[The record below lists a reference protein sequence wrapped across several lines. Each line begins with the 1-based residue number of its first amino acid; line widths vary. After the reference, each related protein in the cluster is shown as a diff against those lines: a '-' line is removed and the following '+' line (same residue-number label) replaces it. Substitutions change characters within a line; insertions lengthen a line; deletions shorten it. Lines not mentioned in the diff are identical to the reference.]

1 MLREE
6 NLHQYQLN
14 VIDRIVAQKRLA
26 LWLDMGLGKTI
37 ITLTAIRRLI
47 DAGEIHSALVVAPKT
62 VTETVWAQEAAQW
75 EHTSSLRISV
85 VTGTEKQR
93 KAALVQVADVYVIAR
108 DNLAWLST
116 QEEFAADMLVVDES
130 TSLKDRSTQRWAAVC
145 QKSVSIRGKKYTR
158 KTAMIDTFKR
168 VVLLSGTP
176 ASESYSGL
184 WAQIYLLDKGER
196 LGKTISVFRQ
206 QYMIAQQFGFSRYP
220 VYTHMRTGAIDA
232 INDKLSDIC
241 ISMRSDDYLTLPERI
256 DVIRHVNANDKYY
269 RLMERDGVINVE
281 CTDIIAGDTLTKYTK
296 LQQISSGFVYDEH
309 GKVYELNH
317 NKIDTL
323 TELLEGTDENVLVM
337 YKYQHEND
345 TLQKLGGV
353 SLDNPQAIAAWQRG
367 EIRLGLLYPASGG
380 YGLNLASGGSI
391 VVWYTLPLSL
401 EQYLQ
406 ANKRIHRQGQTK
418 TVRVYH
424 LLGTGTIDEHIYEL
438 LQSKQDVLDGLM
450 KFFSV

>member
-85 VTGTEKQR
+85 VTGTEKR
-93 KAALVQVADVYVIAR
+93 RRAALVQVADVYVIAR

-116 QEEFAADMLVVDES
+116 QEFSADMLVVDES

-158 KTAMIDTFKR
+158 KTAMIDEFKR

-184 WAQIYLLDKGER
+184 WAQIYLLDRGER

-206 QYMIAQQFGFSRYP
+206 QYMVAQQFGLYSYP

-256 DVIRHVNANDKYY
+256 DVIRHVSAIDKHY
-269 RLMERDGVINVE
+269 RLMERDGVINVDG
-281 CTDIIAGDTLTKYTK
+281 TDIIAGDILTKYTK

-317 NKIDTL
+317 NKLDTL

-337 YKYQHEND
+337 YKYQHEKD
-345 TLQKLGGV
+345 VLARFGGV

-450 KFFSV
+450 RYFSV